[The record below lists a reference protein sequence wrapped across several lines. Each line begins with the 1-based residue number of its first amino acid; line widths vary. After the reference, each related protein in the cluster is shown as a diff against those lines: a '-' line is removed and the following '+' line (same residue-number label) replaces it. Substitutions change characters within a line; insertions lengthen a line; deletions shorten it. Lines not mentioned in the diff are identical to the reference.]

1 MFVTDSDDTDVAVT
15 AAQYDA
21 LERAIV
27 DRARVA
33 IRVNGAEMVVIPEAI
48 RTQAGRELLQTQNP
62 SSGLPLLLRIDDIE
76 RLEVVR

>member
-1 MFVTDSDDTDVAVT
+1 MT

-27 DRARVA
+27 ARSRVA
-33 IRVNGAEMVVIPEAI
+33 IRINGGELVVIPEAI
-48 RTQAGRELLQTQNP
+48 RMLRGREVLMTQNP
-62 SSGLPLLLRIDDIE
+62 SSGLPMQLLIDDID

>member
-1 MFVTDSDDTDVAVT
+1 MT

-33 IRVNGAEMVVIPEAI
+33 IRLNGAEMVVIPEAI
-48 RTQAGRELLQTQNP
+48 RMQGGRELLLTQNP
-62 SSGLPLLLRIDDIE
+62 SSGLPLLVNIDDIE

>member
-1 MFVTDSDDTDVAVT
+1 VALT

-27 DRARVA
+27 DRSRVA
-33 IRVNGAEMVVIPEAI
+33 LRINGAELVLIPEKI
-48 RTQAGRELLQTQNP
+48 TLKGGRELLVTQNP
-62 SSGLPLLLRIDDIE
+62 SSGLPLLIQIDDIE

>member
-1 MFVTDSDDTDVAVT
+1 MT

-27 DRARVA
+27 DRSRVA
-33 IRVNGAEMVVIPEAI
+33 IRMNGAELVVIPEAI
-48 RTQAGRELLQTQNP
+48 RMKGGRELLVTQNP
-62 SSGLPLLLRIDDIE
+62 SSGLPMLLQIDDID

>member
-1 MFVTDSDDTDVAVT
+1 VTSG
-15 AAQYDA
+15 QYDA

-33 IRVNGAEMVVIPEAI
+33 LRLNGAEMVIVPERI
-48 RTQAGRELLQTQNP
+48 QLRNGRELLITRNP
-62 SSGLPLLLRIDDIE
+62 TSGLPLHINIDDID

>member
-1 MFVTDSDDTDVAVT
+1 MT

-27 DRARVA
+27 DRSRVA
-33 IRVNGAEMVVIPEAI
+33 LRINGGELVVIPEAI
-48 RTQAGRELLQTQNP
+48 RQQQGREMLITQNP
-62 SSGLPLLLRIDDIE
+62 SSGLPLLLNIDDIE

>member
-1 MFVTDSDDTDVAVT
+1 MFLTLLTPDLALT

-27 DRARVA
+27 DRSRVA
-33 IRVNGAEMVVIPEAI
+33 IRINGAELVVIPEAI
-48 RTQAGRELLQTQNP
+48 RMQRGREVLVTQNP
-62 SSGLPLLLRIDDIE
+62 SSGLPLHLIIDDIE

>member
-1 MFVTDSDDTDVAVT
+1 MT

>member
-1 MFVTDSDDTDVAVT
+1 MT

-27 DRARVA
+27 DRSRVA
-33 IRVNGAEMVVIPEAI
+33 VRINGAELVLIPEKI
-48 RTQAGRELLQTQNP
+48 LLRNGREMLVTQNP
-62 SSGLPLLLRIDDIE
+62 SSGLEMLLEIDDIA

>member
-1 MFVTDSDDTDVAVT
+1 MT
-15 AAQYDA
+15 ATQYDA

-27 DRARVA
+27 DRSRVA

-48 RTQAGRELLQTQNP
+48 RILGGRELILTQNP
-62 SSGLPLLLRIDDIE
+62 SSGLPLLLRIDDVE

>member
-1 MFVTDSDDTDVAVT
+1 MT

-27 DRARVA
+27 DRSRVA
-33 IRVNGAEMVVIPEAI
+33 IRLNGAEMVVIPEAI
-48 RTQAGRELLQTQNP
+48 KMQGGREVVVTQNP
-62 SSGLPLLLRIDDIE
+62 SSGLPLLLKIDDIE

>member
-1 MFVTDSDDTDVAVT
+1 MT

-33 IRVNGAEMVVIPEAI
+33 IRMNGGELVVIPEAI
-48 RTQAGRELLQTQNP
+48 RLLRGREVLMTQNP
-62 SSGLPLLLRIDDIE
+62 SSGLPMQLLIDDID